1 MGGITVFSLNN
12 SRITIVVIVVSVL
25 LGIGTFLTMPRFEDP
40 NIVIREA
47 VVFAAFPGM
56 EPRQVEDL
64 ITRRLEEKIR
74 TIGEVDEI
82 RSDSKNGVSIIH
94 VELGDDVKNLDAT
107 WRDLRNKVADVV
119 PDLPEG
125 TIGPFVNDEFG
136 EVAVATIALTGEG
149 FSLEE
154 LRDVAFDLR
163 DRLGVFPG
171 VKKVELFGVQ
181 DEEVLLKF
189 SNARLAQF
197 GISPRVI
204 AQTLIDQN
212 VILPGGRFDVAGTDA
227 IIEPSGNFQSLEE
240 IREVLVPIPGT
251 GRNIPLIDIVD
262 IERQLKDPP
271 DKPVLFRGN
280 PAIVISVSV
289 HDGVNSVKFGE
300 ELTRK
305 IQQLESQLPIGYAL
319 EYATFQPDL
328 VETAVNGAVN
338 NVYQTLVTVLVVVV
352 LFLGLRTGLIVG
364 AFVPLTI
371 LSGVVIMSL
380 VGVDLERVSIAA
392 AIVALGMLVDNGI
405 VVAEDIRVR
414 LEAGGDR
421 REACIAAGRTLAV
434 PLLTSSLT
442 TIFAFLPMAFIA
454 GSTGE
459 YIIGLPLVIVILLLA
474 SWFLSMYVT
483 PAMSYWFMKVKPRDA
498 AQSQSSDPYD
508 KGLYRRYRGLLT
520 LILRFRLPLLA
531 VMFGAL
537 LLAGYAFRFVDKSFF
552 PAGERNQFLAYVDL
566 PMGTRVTKTRD
577 VIEDYV
583 DWLQDETQNPDV
595 TSTVAYIG
603 SGGPRFFLSLSPL
616 DPDPHVATIIVNTQT
631 SDQVPGAVE
640 RSRGFL
646 ADNFPNARGR
656 VKAMWLGS
664 TEPGLVEIRI
674 SGPDPSVLFA
684 KGRELEQAFVS
695 IPGSLDVKQDWENLR
710 SKYQVLVDQQRA
722 RRAGL
727 TSGEAALS
735 LGAFVDGAR
744 ITDYREGDKIIPV
757 LLKST
762 DEERST
768 IYNLR
773 DISVYSNTRDQN
785 VPLSQ
790 VADFKGVWELGR
802 IKRFDQV
809 RTIAIEG
816 KHPALTAEQLFST
829 LRPAIDALELGPEYS
844 WEVGAELE
852 DSAEAQERLFGNM
865 PLAFVGI
872 VILLIWQ
879 FNSFRRPAII
889 LLTIPLSLIG
899 GVAGLLIM
907 GKPFSFMAILG
918 VFSLA
923 GIIINNGIVLIDRI
937 DSEIAEGQA
946 PYDAVVTACLARFRP
961 ILMTTVTTILGLLP
975 FFISNDPLF
984 VPLATFIAFGL
995 AIGTVLT
1002 LGVVPVLYSLFM
1014 RVEMPARS

>member
-1 MGGITVFSLNN
+1 MGGITVFSLKN
-12 SRITIVVIVVSVL
+12 SRITIVVIFASVL
-25 LGIGTFLTMPRFEDP
+25 LGILTFLTMPRFEDP

-82 RSDSKNGVSIIH
+82 RSDSKNGLSLIH
-94 VELGDDVKNLDAT
+94 VELGDDVTNLDAS

-125 TIGPFVNDEFG
+125 TIGPIVNDEFG
-136 EVAVATIALTGEG
+136 EVAVATIAVTGEG

-163 DRLGVFPG
+163 DRIGVFSG

-197 GISPRVI
+197 GVSPRVI
-204 AQTLIDQN
+204 AQTLRNQN
-212 VILPGGRFDVAGTDA
+212 VVLPGGRFDMAGTEA
-227 IIEPSGNFQSLEE
+227 IIEPSGNFRSLEE
-240 IREVLVPIPGT
+240 IRDVLIPIPGT

-262 IERQLKDPP
+262 IERRLKDPP
-271 DKPVLFRGN
+271 DRPVLFRGE
-280 PAIVISVSV
+280 PAIIISVSV

-300 ELTRK
+300 ELTQK
-305 IQQLESQLPIGYAL
+305 IQELEGELPIGYAL

-328 VETAVNGAVN
+328 VEKAVNGAVN

-371 LSGVVIMSL
+371 LLGVVIMSI

-414 LEAGGDR
+414 LEAGTDR

-483 PAMSYWFMKVKPRDA
+483 PAMSFWFMKVKPRDA
-498 AQSQSSDPYD
+498 AQASNPYD
-508 KGLYRRYRGLLT
+508 KGLYRRYRGLLET
-520 LILRFRLPLLA
+520 ILRFRLPMLA
-531 VMFGAL
+531 SMIGAFVL
-537 LLAGYAFRFVDKSFF
+537 SIYGFQLVDKSFF
-552 PAGERNQFLAYVDL
+552 PPGDRNQFLAYVDL
-566 PMGTRVTKTRD
+566 PMGTRVTKTQD
-577 VIEDYV
+577 IVQQYV
-583 DWLQDETQNPDV
+583 DWLHDESENPEV
-595 TSTVAYIG
+595 TSTVSYIG

-616 DPDPHVATIIVNTQT
+616 DPDPHVATIIVNTE
-631 SDQVPGAVE
+631 SSAQVPGAVE
-640 RSRGFL
+640 RSRQFI
-646 ADNFPNARGR
+646 ADTFPDARGR
-656 VKAMWLGS
+656 IKPMWLGA
-664 TEPGLVEIRI
+664 TEPGLVEIRV
-674 SGPDPSVLFA
+674 SGPDANVLFE
-684 KGRELEQAFVS
+684 KGRELEKAFLS
-695 IPGSLDVKQDWENLR
+695 ILGSLDVKQDWENLR
-710 SKYQVLVDQQRA
+710 PKFRVLVDQQRA

-727 TSGEAALS
+727 SSGEAALS
-735 LGAFVDGAR
+735 LAGFVDGAR
-744 ITDYREGDKIIPV
+744 VTDYREGDKIIPV
-757 LLKST
+757 VLKST

-773 DISVYSNTRDQN
+773 DISVYSSAQEKN

-790 VADFKGVWELGR
+790 VADFSGVWELGR

-809 RTIAIEG
+809 RTIAVEG
-816 KHPALTAEQLFST
+816 KHPTLKAGQL
-829 LRPAIDALELGPEYS
+829 LDALKPSIEALNLAPGYS

-852 DSAEAQERLFGNM
+852 ESAEAQQKLFGNM
-865 PLAFVGI
+865 PFALLGI
-872 VILLIWQ
+872 VVLLIWQ
-879 FNSFRRPAII
+879 FNSFRRPLII
-889 LLTIPLSLIG
+889 LLTIPLSFIG
-899 GVAGLLIM
+899 GVAGLLIL
-907 GKPFSFMAILG
+907 GQPFSFMAILG

-937 DSEIAEGQA
+937 DSEIGEGQA

-995 AIGTVLT
+995 AVGTMLT
-1002 LGVVPVLYSLFM
+1002 LGVVPVLYTLFM
-1014 RVEMPARS
+1014 RVEMPKRA